1 MSRIGRKMGEW
12 EQAEIFNK
20 KKKKTQTKKSQK
32 KKKEK
37 VWPNERL
44 D

>member
-1 MSRIGRKMGEW
+1 MGEW
-12 EQAEIFNK
+12 EQAEIFN
-20 KKKKTQTKKSQK
+20 KKKTQTKKSQK